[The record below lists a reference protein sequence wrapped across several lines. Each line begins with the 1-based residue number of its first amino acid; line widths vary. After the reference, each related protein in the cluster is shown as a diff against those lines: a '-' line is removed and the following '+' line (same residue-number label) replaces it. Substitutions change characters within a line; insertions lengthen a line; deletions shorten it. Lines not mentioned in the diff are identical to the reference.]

1 MRDPIPFDR
10 RLLLVL
16 LQSQFADL
24 AIFLVKPPAFEKAML
39 KSIDGLSIPEL
50 RALAL
55 DNALK
60 LLRLL
65 RDPSRRFLINQ
76 RK

>member
-24 AIFLVKPPAFEKAML
+24 ASLLKKPPAFEKAML
-39 KSIDGLSIPEL
+39 MSVEGLSVPEL

-60 LLRLL
+60 ILRSL
-65 RDPSRRFLINQ
+65 RDPSRGFLINQ